1 MAKGALPFAYID
13 KGDYTMDISN
23 LLQFCVAIIAACA
36 LVIQYK
42 QYKDSK
48 EEKNG
53 DSNKKK

>member
-1 MAKGALPFAYID
+1 
-13 KGDYTMDISN
+13 MDISN